1 MGVVTFSLSA
11 ELAEFLELP
20 FGYTV
25 CQRLDDSAL
34 ENVPYFW
41 DCVAYR
47 NSSGWHR
54 CKKYLPVSLDTIQK
68 LAASDNDAFLGSED
82 WLFVELEN
90 PEASFLRLAILD
102 DDVIFADEND
112 CVELEF
118 SFIAD
123 GNPTYAT
130 ATVHTEHRTLH
141 ALLEMLQSDEFWG
154 DEETVW
160 QFFSNAVLCGAKVER
175 TYRGLK
181 LGVPYY
187 SYSFTLRSH
196 HASYF
201 FPFADTKNK
210 PYKDKK
216 SGLWRIDGGTETKC
230 SFSELRK
237 MILSVEVIGNGME
250 DES

>member
-1 MGVVTFSLSA
+1 MGMVHFSLA
-11 ELAEFLELP
+11 GDVAKMLELP

-25 CQRLDDSAL
+25 QQHIDDENL

-47 NSSGWHR
+47 NKSGWHR
-54 CKKYLPVSLDTIQK
+54 CKKYLPVSFDVIQK
-68 LAASDNDAFLGSED
+68 LAASDNDAFLSSED

-90 PEASFLRLAILD
+90 PEASLLRLAMLD
-102 DDVIFADEND
+102 DYIIFAEENN

-118 SFIAD
+118 SIIAD
-123 GNPTYAT
+123 GNPAYFI
-130 ATVHTEHRTLH
+130 ATVHTEHRTLC
-141 ALLEMLQSDEFWG
+141 ALMEILQSDEFWS

-160 QFFSNAVLCGAKVER
+160 KFFSNAVLCGAKVDR
-175 TYRGLK
+175 TYRGLR

-187 SYSFTLRSH
+187 SYAFTIRSH
-196 HASYF
+196 HSSYY

-216 SGLWRIDGGTETKC
+216 SGLWRIDGGTERKC
-230 SFSELRK
+230 SFAELRK

-250 DES
+250 DEA